1 MIGFLEEATLQMDL
15 KQGSDMVFSSGKQHG
30 VRWLFSN
37 SLLEVKHDLRRL
49 TKGKPWNKI
58 DPIHG
63 LLNCMY
69 CFDFA
74 NGNIQQ

>member
-37 SLLEVKHDLRRL
+37 SLLESNRASLK
-49 TKGKPWNKI
+49 
-58 DPIHG
+58 
-63 LLNCMY
+63 
-69 CFDFA
+69 
-74 NGNIQQ
+74 